1 MPHVEPLTV
10 SMTLLATGLVALC
23 LVDLLKRR
31 RN

>member
-1 MPHVEPLTV
+1 MLHVDPLTA
-10 SMTLLATGLVALC
+10 SMTLLAAGLVALC